1 MDSAEN
7 TRRDIFLR
15 FCEQSADFMRK
26 ALLLILLSGFVVTGC
41 AIRRAPPVR
50 YVPLLGAKKDTSMEA
65 VLERALEDKNPIVRL
80 DAVRLL
86 GTMTDPELQE
96 RAASAL
102 GRALKDPDENT
113 RFEAVKSLSNFSA
126 DIAGPYLMKAMDDD
140 SVRIRIQSCSSAATA
155 LPVADQPGSGG
166 D

>member
-1 MDSAEN
+1 
-7 TRRDIFLR
+7 
-15 FCEQSADFMRK
+15 MRK

-140 SVRIRIQSCSSAATA
+140 SVRIRIQVVQVLRQLYQSQTSQVQAVTE
-155 LPVADQPGSGG
+155 GN
-166 D
+166 

>member
-1 MDSAEN
+1 
-7 TRRDIFLR
+7 
-15 FCEQSADFMRK
+15 MRK
-26 ALLLILLSGFVVTGC
+26 ALLIILLSGFVVTGC

-126 DIAGPYLMKAMDDD
+126 DIAGPYLMKRWMTTAFGYGSRLSRCCD
-140 SVRIRIQSCSSAATA
+140 SFTSRRPARFRR
-155 LPVADQPGSGG
+155 
-166 D
+166 